1 MGTTTDLDTLPDS
14 ANYVR
19 EISRDPKTM
28 GDEEVQ
34 IRVQPYS
41 EIDTRANTQTQRA
54 STPYVQYTTRDFA
67 SLIPVPRRERTNTNK
82 QTASQTLT
90 HISERSALYQE

>member
-1 MGTTTDLDTLPDS
+1 LDTLPDS

-41 EIDTRANTQTQRA
+41 EIDTRANTDSSVRLHHTY
-54 STPYVQYTTRDFA
+54 STLHET
-67 SLIPVPRRERTNTNK
+67 S
-82 QTASQTLT
+82 
-90 HISERSALYQE
+90 HH